1 MAPNPSALL
10 LAPVPNS
17 SSSRKRHAEDGG
29 SGISIGAGPAT
40 KRAVKTPDVLFRL
53 LVPAGKIGKV
63 IGKKGS
69 QIKKLRDETGAHI
82 KIADPMNTTEDRAV
96 LISSKNEGVSDRSC
110 AELALLEVVTILLK
124 DGDGA
129 TPSAAIGPQHQGSP
143 NLTRLLIAGS
153 QAGSL
158 IGKAGANIK
167 NIRGSSSASVRVL
180 PSDQLPLCSAA
191 CETDR
196 LVQISGEVAAVQMA
210 IELVAA
216 NLRDNPPKET
226 VPTNPEAKT
235 AYFLGIDGNTGQQ
248 VLLPHSSVAAVYG
261 HSPSS
266 MALYGL
272 QPHPLAGPAYA
283 GGVLAQAPPLYANPA
298 ARLPPMLP
306 KVSAEMSVPSSV
318 MGGLIGKGGFH
329 ISHMRSVSGATIK
342 VNGSKESSVE
352 RTILFEGTQEQ
363 VNAAQS
369 LVHAFLNGQS
379 ALPSST

>member
-96 LISSKNEGVSDRSC
+96 LISSKNEGGSDRTC

-226 VPTNPEAKT
+226 VPTTPEAKT
-235 AYFLGIDGNTGQQ
+235 AYFLGIDGKTGQQ